1 MTIAAQEFSPK
12 LRLLTTTFDPEISLL
27 GMCPLFLKKQSDENE
42 RCAVFFVI
50 AKDWKQPTE
59 PTNIHWSIVQL

>member
-50 AKDWKQPTE
+50 AKD
-59 PTNIHWSIVQL
+59 